1 MRISDWS
8 SDVCSS
14 DLEDATGE
22 EGQEKKLVLIG
33 RTAAVVA
40 IILAILTARPLLGSL
55 DQAFQYI
62 QEFSGFVTPGITI
75 IFLLGLFWPR
85 ATEAGPLVGALAS
98 VVLSFVFWFP
108 ARSDERI
115 VGNRCVCRCRT

>member
-1 MRISDWS
+1 MCVIFLYKQKTAYEMRISDWS

-14 DLEDATGE
+14 DL
-22 EGQEKKLVLIG
+22 
-33 RTAAVVA
+33 
-40 IILAILTARPLLGSL
+40 SL

-85 ATEAGPLVGALAS
+85 ATEAGALVGAIAS
-98 VVLSFVFWFP
+98 VVLSFVFWFL
-108 ARSDERI
+108 AEIGRASCRER
-115 VGNRCVCRCRT
+115 VCQYV